1 MWATVYVEKDFNE
14 TQKHKT
20 IGKNLTKRITYLC
33 SMKNT
38 MEKVSGQMK

>member
-20 IGKNLTKRITYLC
+20 IGKKFDKTNYLF
-33 SMKNT
+33 MFNEEHYGK
-38 MEKVSGQMK
+38 G